1 MQRNTQADPDMTEAD
16 GAERRGGKTPR
27 HYAMDLLA
35 RREYSRR
42 ELLERMHK
50 RFPDET
56 ADVFSDVIDA
66 LAEEGLQ
73 SDLRFAESYVR
84 LRVSR
89 GHGPM
94 KIAHELLQRGVNDS
108 ISAPLLDAY
117 DWYEQAQSVLLHKF
131 GHHTPRDLEE
141 KARMARF
148 MNQRGFGWEHLEEL
162 L

>member
-1 MQRNTQADPDMTEAD
+1 
-16 GAERRGGKTPR
+16 
-27 HYAMDLLA
+27 MDLLA

-50 RFPDET
+50 RFPEH
-56 ADVFSDVIDA
+56 DVEDFSLVIDA

-73 SDLRFAESYVR
+73 SDQRFAESYVR

-94 KIAHELLQRGVNDS
+94 KIAHELLQRGVDDAGS
-108 ISAPLLDAY
+108 SPLLAEYNWLQLAADA
-117 DWYEQAQSVLLHKF
+117 LTKKF
-131 GHHTPRDLEE
+131 GHTSPTDLSE

-148 MNQRGFGWEHLEEL
+148 LNQRGFGWEHLDSL